1 MESKRQL
8 REYEAATVWSE
19 KEARHRHL
27 EEIRVQLYRVTVFSH
42 CVDTIHSHITHPTFN
57 EGIAATAAEMPC
69 EIPAL
74 TTGRP
79 FLSPIRFCTWLQG
92 TPACSKNAGPHRD
105 QGRRMGLEGSL
116 GLPSSGQTPCLLR
129 AEGMAALLC
138 LLPVGGHS
146 YSGCEHKREVQNR
159 STVTPNLARH
169 PNLSFSPACNRHCT
183 EGLQLATK
191 TSQPPTRYTVSSPP
205 TPYSS
210 TSSLPAFRKDSL
222 FIFPTCSGRRE
233 PLQDFFGGGEVLFCL
248 YVFQSQWAEGKAS
261 PCKCAASLLWAPIS
275 PSGTLP
281 GDTDEILGLPL
292 DCTKCPWNCQVRR
305 KGAVQEVTD
314 SKTLKDQPKSMTLT
328 VPIPVPMK
336 QETHL
341 TPFNNQRWSAQILK
355 VYQLFL
361 HKHWQNHPQLI
372 SSKHFWDSC
381 HMKTFGSFLLV
392 LDDCFFPL
400 LIWWRGL
407 SYLLNGI
414 TAFPLKSLF

>member
-1 MESKRQL
+1 ML
-8 REYEAATVWSE
+8 WE
-19 KEARHRHL
+19 KGA
-27 EEIRVQLYRVTVFSH
+27 IAGF
-42 CVDTIHSHITHPTFN
+42 FWWWW
-57 EGIAATAAEMPC
+57 GIILFVCFP
-69 EIPAL
+69 
-74 TTGRP
+74 
-79 FLSPIRFCTWLQG
+79 
-92 TPACSKNAGPHRD
+92 K
-105 QGRRMGLEGSL
+105 
-116 GLPSSGQTPCLLR
+116 
-129 AEGMAALLC
+129 
-138 LLPVGGHS
+138 PV
-146 YSGCEHKREVQNR
+146 
-159 STVTPNLARH
+159 
-169 PNLSFSPACNRHCT
+169 
-183 EGLQLATK
+183 
-191 TSQPPTRYTVSSPP
+191 
-205 TPYSS
+205 
-210 TSSLPAFRKDSL
+210 
-222 FIFPTCSGRRE
+222 
-233 PLQDFFGGGEVLFCL
+233 
-248 YVFQSQWAEGKAS
+248 GKAS

-392 LDDCFFPL
+392 LDDWFFFPFL
-400 LIWWRGL
+400 YDDVVYLICSMGSLPFHWRAYFKYQQRL
-407 SYLLNGI
+407 V
-414 TAFPLKSLF
+414 F